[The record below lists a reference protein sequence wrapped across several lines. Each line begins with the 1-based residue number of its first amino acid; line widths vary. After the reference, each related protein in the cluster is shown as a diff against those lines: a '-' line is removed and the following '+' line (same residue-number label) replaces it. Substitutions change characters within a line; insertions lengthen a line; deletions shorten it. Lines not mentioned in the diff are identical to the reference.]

1 MAMGRGVDSY
11 IAWGPQTVHGT
22 KITPAIVQVPL
33 RTGRIF
39 TPRDY
44 MMVRESSGVMM
55 AKRGQMWPAPKI
67 VDWSVPF
74 EWVTGTLVNLPTL
87 LNSAMGHYLKSG
99 AGPFL
104 RKVNFANPPVQNNAA
119 GGGIDDTATDFYGRP
134 LTIEHVVKSLR
145 AYDIRDGV
153 ITSLQLIMEG
163 GRPIRTEISGVGAL
177 FEDIT
182 AGSAVAFTDVTGT
195 LITFEHGIGNL
206 GGSPPTGFAVGPT
219 NPPAAS
225 DTLNCRRCSVTINP
239 NLRIEP
245 FLGLGANIQYKLPDR
260 AGDPSI
266 EMTLSG
272 DFEQGITGWDAV
284 EAVTAF
290 SAATRENA
298 RAALAV
304 DASNIVEFLATAAAG
319 SQPGLVVDPAIEFNG
334 NGVLGFSHTI
344 RFYPEAVGTDVVFNI
359 TSAT

>member
-1 MAMGRGVDSY
+1 MAIGRGVDSY
-11 IAWGPQTVHGT
+11 IAWGPQTTHGT
-22 KITPAIVQVPL
+22 KVTPTIVQVPL

-39 TPRDY
+39 TPREF

-55 AKRGQMWPAPKI
+55 PKRGQMWAAPKI
-67 VDWSVPF
+67 VDWSMPF
-74 EWVTGTLVNLPTL
+74 EWVTGTIVNLATL
-87 LNSAMGHYLKSG
+87 LNCAMGHYLKSG

-104 RKVNFANPPVQNNAA
+104 RKVNFANPPVQNTADQA
-119 GGGIDDTATDFYGRP
+119 DTATDFYGRP

-145 AYDIRDGV
+145 AYDIRDAV
-153 ITSLQLIMEG
+153 VSSLQLIMEG

-177 FEDIT
+177 FEDIS
-182 AGSAVAFTDVTGT
+182 AGSAVAFADVTGT
-195 LITFEHGIGNL
+195 LFTFDHAVGNL
-206 GGSPPTGFAVGPT
+206 GGSPPTGFGIGLT

-225 DTLNCRRCSVTINP
+225 DTLNCRRCSVTISP

-266 EMTLSG
+266 EATLSG

-284 EAVTAF
+284 EACTAF
-290 SAATRENA
+290 ASATRANM

-304 DASNIVEFLATAAAG
+304 DANNIVEFLATAAAG
-319 SQPGLVVDPAIEFNG
+319 SQPGVIVDPAIEFNG
-334 NGVLGFSHTI
+334 NGVLGFSHTV
-344 RFYPEAVGTDVVFNI
+344 RFYPETVGTDVVFNV